1 MKLSKREKMLLL
13 ILLAVAFFVGGY
25 FLLLEPQMREQ
36 SQVQIQ
42 YDEAKLKLAEQRAMS
57 DPNNPIYAQYD
68 ILDNKVRL
76 STVGFFPNLDQ
87 ERIIT
92 MLETRFYEAGI
103 MPMAVQFT
111 VSAPEIVNQIAAPAV
126 EQPGALDLLAKA
138 YLDTVQSTAS
148 AAVTVDGISAVNPD
162 ATAPAAP
169 EAAVQTAGSGLKA
182 VRISASFQTT
192 YEALQTLLK
201 RFEEYPRRIMVE
213 QITTAK
219 SGDGELSVTMV
230 IALHSI
236 PKIHQQD
243 EDYMQWSFEGPY
255 GRENPFAEYDGYS
268 SGADSGPITPAA
280 IAAQK
285 YDFVM
290 RLNPIVSD
298 ASTVV
303 LSRNNDK
310 SGKTAVFADNA
321 GFEDVEIEF
330 IQKDNRYYYHY
341 TTANQSY
348 PTNYGEM
355 VEFKPAGES
364 INILVGSTPRSSKED
379 KSGAAVSLLNKTN
392 LKVIVFPL
400 DDDPTEPRF
409 KVVKTF
415 GDVKVN

>member
-25 FLLLEPQMREQ
+25 FLLLEPQMRER

-169 EAAVQTAGSGLKA
+169 ETAVQTAGSGLKA

-213 QITTAK
+213 QISTAK

-243 EDYMQWSFEGPY
+243 EDYMQWGFEGPY
-255 GRENPFAEYDGYS
+255 GRENPFAEYDGYGS
-268 SGADSGPITPAA
+268 DMPIANQQISPNGQKNDFLINLYPVIADPP
-280 IAAQK
+280 
-285 YDFVM
+285 
-290 RLNPIVSD
+290 
-298 ASTVV
+298 TVV
-303 LSRNNDK
+303 ISRDGDK
-310 SGKTAVFADNA
+310 TGKTAVFADNNE
-321 GFEDVEIEF
+321 FENVEIEF

-341 TTANQSY
+341 TTQRQSY
-348 PTNYGEM
+348 PADYGEM
-355 VEFKPAGES
+355 VEFKPAGDS
-364 INILVGSTPRSSKED
+364 IRMLVVSYPRSSDDD
-379 KSGAAVSLLNKTN
+379 KSGAAVSVLNKTN
-392 LKVIVFPL
+392 LKTAVSVIN
-400 DDDPTEPRF
+400 DDQEFPRF
-409 KVVKTF
+409 KAVKLF
-415 GDVKVN
+415 GDVVIN